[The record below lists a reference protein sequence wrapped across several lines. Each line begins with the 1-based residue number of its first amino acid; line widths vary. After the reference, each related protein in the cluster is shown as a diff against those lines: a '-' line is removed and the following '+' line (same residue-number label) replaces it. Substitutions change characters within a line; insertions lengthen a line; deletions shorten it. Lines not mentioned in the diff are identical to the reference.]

1 MSRPSRNRF
10 ASAIETILLS
20 AVPVVAVVMLF
31 AAGGAIAQAP
41 DAPPAT
47 EPAVPLK
54 LPADRVYATSVGPD
68 SAVTFSHQSHVN
80 YESNRCT
87 GCHPKLYR
95 ILGPTPAFSH
105 REMNAGGSCGTC
117 HDGKHAFDVRAKE
130 SCLSCHAGR
139 RKAASAISDSAGSA
153 PATFSG
159 PKPFSFKRSN
169 ASPGFVTFRH
179 ETHGGKAKLGCSACH
194 SKLFAMKPL
203 SQDPNA
209 DWHARTL
216 CGSCHDGKQS
226 FGVEDDSKCERCH
239 VEGKASK

>member
-20 AVPVVAVVMLF
+20 VVPVVAAVMIL
-31 AAGGAIAQAP
+31 AAVRANAQAP
-41 DAPPAT
+41 AAAPAA

-54 LPADRVYATSVGPD
+54 LPADRVYAKSVSPD
-68 SAVTFSHQSHVN
+68 SAVTFSHASHVN

-95 ILGPTPAFSH
+95 ILGPSPAISH

-130 SCLSCHAGR
+130 SCGSCHAGR
-139 RKAASAISDSAGSA
+139 RKAAPASSDSAGAA
-153 PATFSG
+153 PAGFSG
-159 PKPFSFKRSN
+159 PKPFAFKHSS

-179 ETHGGKAKLGCSACH
+179 ETHGGKAQLKCGACH

-203 SQDPNA
+203 AQDPNA
-209 DWHARTL
+209 DYHARTL
-216 CGSCHDGKQS
+216 CGACHDGKQS
-226 FGVEDDSKCERCH
+226 FGVEDDAACERCH
-239 VEGKASK
+239 KEGKAGQ